1 MSPRK
6 LVVTVLV
13 AALALL
19 GLAWPSAAV
28 PAAPVPAAAP
38 VQTLTWTAGNSTD
51 HYLSAPTTAVA
62 GETLVLF
69 KNTEALG
76 STMTHT
82 LTFDTTT
89 PGYNHDVDLN
99 ITANPFDDQ
108 NGEHEAT
115 ITLTPGKYRFHC
127 VVQGHEK
134 MVGELVVTGE
144 PPVDTTPPTV
154 VANVTG
160 NKDTAGNY
168 VGSATVN
175 LTATDT
181 QSEVDKI
188 EYQLDGGAW
197 TTYTAP
203 VVVNTVGLHM
213 VHYKATDTAG
223 NASAEAMASFA
234 VVEPKPGDTTPPTV
248 TASVA
253 GTKDTAGNYLDT
265 ATVTLTAADNDG
277 GSGIDKVEYK
287 LDEGAWTAYAA
298 TVPVTSPGMHMFH
311 FRASDKAG
319 NSSAEGM
326 EHFTVVSSDTTAP
339 TVTASV
345 AGTKDPDGNYV
356 GKATVTL
363 AATDAGSGVAKVEY
377 KLDSGDW
384 TAYSEPVAITAVG
397 AHTVAYRATDKAG
410 NVSADGT
417 SAFTIVA
424 GGDTVSPATS
434 IVVSGNL
441 DADWRYIENAT
452 VTLTAEDNA
461 GGSGVDKIEYK
472 LDGGAWTTYTEPVKV
487 TGIGSHSVWYRAS
500 DKAGNVSAEKGGA
513 FLIAAAPP
521 GPDLCPDS
529 DVRDTVI
536 LGAADS
542 QVENRDVGTGCT
554 INDTIDD
561 ESEYASNSQF
571 VAYVRAVAQ
580 ELVDNGVL
588 SPQERDAIITAAFD
602 SGIGGAA
609 AFVKP
614 QPKNPGLTKLEK
626 NSARYL

>member
-19 GLAWPSAAV
+19 GLAWPSSAV
-28 PAAPVPAAAP
+28 PVRAAP

-51 HYLSAPTTAVA
+51 HYLSAPATAVA

-99 ITANPFDDQ
+99 ITANPYDDQ
-108 NGEHEAT
+108 NGEHQAT

-203 VVVNTVGLHM
+203 VVVNAVGPHM

-298 TVPVTSPGMHMFH
+298 PVPVTAPGMHMFH

-319 NSSAEGM
+319 NSSTEGM

-377 KLDSGDW
+377 KLDGGDW
-384 TAYSEPVAITAVG
+384 LAYTEPVAITAVG

-472 LDGGAWTTYTEPVKV
+472 LDDGVWTTYTEPVKV

-521 GPDLCPDS
+521 GPDLCPNS

-609 AFVKP
+609 EFVKP

>member
-19 GLAWPSAAV
+19 GLAWPSSAV
-28 PAAPVPAAAP
+28 PAPAAP

-51 HYLSAPTTAVA
+51 HYLSAPATAVA

-89 PGYNHDVDLN
+89 PGYNHDVDLS
-99 ITANPFDDQ
+99 ISANPYDDQ
-108 NGEHEAT
+108 NGEHQAT

-203 VVVNTVGLHM
+203 VVVNAVGSHM

-223 NASAEAMASFA
+223 NVSPEEMASFA
-234 VVEPKPGDTTPPTV
+234 VVNPKPGDTTPPTV

-253 GTKDTAGNYLDT
+253 GDKDAAGNYLDT

-287 LDEGAWTAYAA
+287 LDEGAWIAYTAP
-298 TVPVTSPGMHMFH
+298 VPVTAPGMHMFH
-311 FRASDKAG
+311 YRASDKAG

-326 EHFTVVSSDTTAP
+326 EHLTVVSSDTTAP
-339 TVTASV
+339 TVTATV
-345 AGTKDPDGNYV
+345 AGTKDADGNYV

-363 AATDAGSGVAKVEY
+363 AAADAGSGVDKVEY
-377 KLDSGDW
+377 KLDGGDW
-384 TAYSEPVAITAVG
+384 LGYTEPVAITAVG

-410 NVSADGT
+410 NASAEAT
-417 SAFTIVA
+417 SSFTIVA

-441 DADWRYIENAT
+441 DADWRYIETAT

-472 LDGGAWTTYTEPVKV
+472 LDDGAWTTYTEPFEV
-487 TGIGSHSVWYRAS
+487 TGLGAHSVWYRAS
-500 DKAGNVSAEKGGA
+500 DKAGNVSGEKGGS

-529 DVRDTVI
+529 DVRDTVV

-580 ELVDNGVL
+580 ELVDNGVI
-588 SPQERDAIITAAFD
+588 SAQERDRIITAAFD
-602 SGIGGAA
+602 SGIGGTSD
-609 AFVKP
+609 FVKP